1 MEKVLLEWINQKRIF
16 GIAISGPIIKEKAL
30 EFNRQQ
36 IYEHRL
42 LVSSSTADEI
52 HKKYSALGKMYYNN
66 KYIFCVDTWK
76 GNFMFFWYHMHTP
89 AVDTRL

>member
-1 MEKVLLEWINQKRIF
+1 MGKKHLRKTCRLGQGQHPLMEKVLLEWINQKRIF

-66 KYIFCVDTWK
+66 KYIFCVDT
-76 GNFMFFWYHMHTP
+76 
-89 AVDTRL
+89 